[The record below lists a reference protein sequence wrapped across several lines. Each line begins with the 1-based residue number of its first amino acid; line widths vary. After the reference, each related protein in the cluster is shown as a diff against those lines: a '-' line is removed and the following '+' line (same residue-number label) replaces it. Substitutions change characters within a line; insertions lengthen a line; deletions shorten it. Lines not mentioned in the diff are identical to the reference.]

1 MADKTGRV
9 PVVRT
14 TTEEGMGG
22 TWSTVP
28 MAHSPT
34 GFANLPYPWQQAKQ
48 DALKAH
54 QAVKEGLAGDGKAAA
69 ETPTLPDLAT
79 RFGTESAPARQRH
92 AELYHMLFH
101 SWRDRPLRM
110 LEIRPTAGPGGTNDA
125 ATLQLWLE
133 YFPQGRVHA
142 LDTAG
147 LPGLDHDRLT
157 THRADPEDGPAIRA
171 ALKDAGRF
179 DIILDDASHASHYQ
193 QTAFL
198 ALFGALQSGGLYI
211 IEDLRRQPEAQE
223 RPGITRTADL
233 FRSYSETRRFNHVD
247 PATEAAFQAL
257 APEISGC
264 LLFQVNFDK
273 RRKDQIAVIQKR

>member
-79 RFGTESAPARQRH
+79 RFGTESAHAVSSLARQAAADAGDPPYGRTRGHKRCRH
-92 AELYHMLFH
+92 AATVAGILSARKGPCAGRHG
-101 SWRDRPLRM
+101 P
-110 LEIRPTAGPGGTNDA
+110 AGP
-125 ATLQLWLE
+125 
-133 YFPQGRVHA
+133 
-142 LDTAG
+142 
-147 LPGLDHDRLT
+147 
-157 THRADPEDGPAIRA
+157 
-171 ALKDAGRF
+171 
-179 DIILDDASHASHYQ
+179 
-193 QTAFL
+193 
-198 ALFGALQSGGLYI
+198 
-211 IEDLRRQPEAQE
+211 
-223 RPGITRTADL
+223 
-233 FRSYSETRRFNHVD
+233 
-247 PATEAAFQAL
+247 
-257 APEISGC
+257 
-264 LLFQVNFDK
+264 
-273 RRKDQIAVIQKR
+273 

>member
-1 MADKTGRV
+1 MICSSLNLDRFILRLLVRSGFYLEMEEETG
-9 PVVRT
+9 
-14 TTEEGMGG
+14 
-22 TWSTVP
+22 
-28 MAHSPT
+28 
-34 GFANLPYPWQQAKQ
+34 
-48 DALKAH
+48 
-54 QAVKEGLAGDGKAAA
+54 
-69 ETPTLPDLAT
+69 
-79 RFGTESAPARQRH
+79 
-92 AELYHMLFH
+92 
-101 SWRDRPLRM
+101 LRSM
-110 LEIRPTAGPGGTNDA
+110 
-125 ATLQLWLE
+125 WLE

-142 LDTAG
+142 LDATG
-147 LPGLDHDRLT
+147 LPGIDHDRLT
-157 THRADPEDGPAIRA
+157 AHRADPEDGPAIRA

-179 DIILDDASHASHYQ
+179 DIILDDASHASHHQ

-198 ALFGALQSGGLYI
+198 ALFGALQPGGLYI